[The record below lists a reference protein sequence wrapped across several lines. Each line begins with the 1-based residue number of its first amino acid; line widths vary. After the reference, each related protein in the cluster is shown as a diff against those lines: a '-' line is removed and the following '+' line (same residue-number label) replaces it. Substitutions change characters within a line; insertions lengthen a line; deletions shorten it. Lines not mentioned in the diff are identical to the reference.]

1 MLEKQKKPK
10 FSIARKD
17 PDMLDLVNKT
27 DKKVLAVWAIDC
39 AERVL
44 PYFEKRYPKD
54 KRPRVALDTLREW
67 IKTGIF
73 KMSVI
78 RKASLDSHA
87 SAREVGEDN
96 SSRSACRAC
105 GQAVA
110 TAHVARHSYGSAIY
124 AQQAIYRA
132 IDSVNVKTVND
143 IEAAIKKERDWQY
156 NHLLLLRKKY
166 LSEKK
171 LNW

>member
-1 MLEKQKKPK
+1 MLEKQKMKPR

-17 PDMLDLVNKT
+17 PELMDLVNKT
-27 DKKVLAVWAIDC
+27 DKKLLAIWAIDC

-44 PYFEKRYPKD
+44 PYFEKSYPKD

-67 IKTGIF
+67 IRTGIF

-96 SSRSACRAC
+96 PARSACRAC

-132 IDSVNVKTVND
+132 IDSVNVND
-143 IEAAIKKERDWQY
+143 INAAIKEERDWQY

-166 LSEKK
+166 NSV
-171 LNW
+171 